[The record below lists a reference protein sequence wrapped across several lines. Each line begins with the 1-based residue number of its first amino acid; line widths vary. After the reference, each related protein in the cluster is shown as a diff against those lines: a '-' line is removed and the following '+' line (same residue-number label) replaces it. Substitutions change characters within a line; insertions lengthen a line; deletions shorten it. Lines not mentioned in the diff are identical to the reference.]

1 MQKRA
6 IINIFTVT
14 IYMLVNSYK
23 DQSITVIQVHYEF
36 YQININY
43 RWYLVIFNREYSRAF
58 IRVTGWRK
66 WR

>member
-43 RWYLVIFNREYSRAF
+43 R
-58 IRVTGWRK
+58 
-66 WR
+66 